1 MWCTAGA
8 VSDDQGFPDSKD
20 SMKMPVV
27 LVTPLANGD
36 LGLKFG
42 YPTPDGGC
50 QKTDATLTKD
60 AVDGR
65 LSSAAMAPTN
75 IRVAFTDYKHFTV
88 SYSKTQ
94 KGDVKNVWLQL
105 YSSLG
110 PRAISRRCP
119 EDAAAGTPSGLEPQP
134 GRPAA
139 QVSAVWLV
147 GSLFPNQGSKP
158 GPPAEQVSSPKH
170 WTAREFQLINWSIG
184 CHSASTWN
192 KRRRGGNCPGPG
204 V

>member
-1 MWCTAGA
+1 MSGDRGQSSRPSARPARGGCAAGGSRPLSPASGLCSRLLPRPQTDERQLPPPPDSRSGRLRHRGCPPALPVPSLQFQGIWCTAGA
-8 VSDDQGFPDSKD
+8 VSDDQGFLDSKD

-65 LSSAAMAPTN
+65 LSSAAMAQTN

-88 SYSKTQ
+88 LYSKRQ
-94 KGDVKNVWLQL
+94 KGDVRNVWLQL
-105 YSSLG
+105 YSG
-110 PRAISRRCP
+110 
-119 EDAAAGTPSGLEPQP
+119 
-134 GRPAA
+134 
-139 QVSAVWLV
+139 
-147 GSLFPNQGSKP
+147 
-158 GPPAEQVSSPKH
+158 
-170 WTAREFQLINWSIG
+170 
-184 CHSASTWN
+184 
-192 KRRRGGNCPGPG
+192 
-204 V
+204 